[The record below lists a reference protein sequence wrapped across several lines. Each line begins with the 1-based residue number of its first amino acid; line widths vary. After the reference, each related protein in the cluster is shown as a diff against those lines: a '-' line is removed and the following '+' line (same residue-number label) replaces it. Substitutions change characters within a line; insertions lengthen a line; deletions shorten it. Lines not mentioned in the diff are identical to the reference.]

1 MKRRLYLIIL
11 FVAVALSGMAQNIG
25 EAFYI
30 YRNDGEFNAFFCED
44 IISIEYS
51 YEDANGNTY
60 DELVTQ
66 IVNTVDGCYKIP
78 LAAIDSVAF
87 RVNDIRV
94 SPDYLPVDEEGY
106 TIVSADVESGQY
118 VLRFSGTV
126 PSIETGKVMTVIG
139 EEVAELIRVTSV
151 QCSGQQVSISAEPAS
166 LGDVFAGGSFTLSTE
181 QEVPTRAQSI
191 SQDGGHV
198 FYPVEMSFYDD
209 DNRLHRIK
217 RGSPHSIDFEH
228 NLYNYT
234 LDYSGHEFYSNNYM
248 KLYLQTCRLEFNLD
262 LIISCNFNSFTEG
275 VDKWRKGELAV
286 EKAVVRGKVDTDLM
300 LRFDAFGK
308 KEEQLDEIMLKK
320 NMHKPI
326 IAKFIVSGVP
336 IVVVLN
342 THLLADGNYDVEGN
356 FSAYMGFATST
367 SAELGCSWAQASGLK
382 PYASF
387 NNSFT
392 LHDPTIEGSA
402 HLDEKISVFPRVT
415 FSLYGLMG
423 PSFDIKPY
431 LRQSFDLGFYDDLI
445 ESTSQDFYGAEYN
458 LFTGYDA
465 AVGLSYL
472 SVIGNEPFVK
482 SPSWN
487 VVEAHLYKAPESIKF
502 ETASSKKIVAGKPI
516 EASFRV
522 QDILPAF
529 NLKVNP
535 AFPLTVK
542 FETNSGTL
550 SSDFSCVDINT
561 GLAKITWTPAGQ
573 SINGQD
579 PYLLAMMHDHN
590 GQIIAADRWKPEIE
604 GNVSFCPDSNHPHLI
619 DLGLPSGTKWACCNV
634 GASKP
639 EDPGGYYAWGETT
652 EKEYYSWSNY
662 VHLNSSSNGFFNLGF
677 DISGSPYDVA
687 HALWGD
693 KWEMPTHEQQE
704 ELYNYCTSEKTTING
719 LFGFIVHGLNGS
731 ALFLP
736 ASGGHIDD
744 LIDRG
749 ITQFGISG
757 WYWSSTQ
764 SDNPLDA
771 HTMDILDG
779 YGLYTIHSN
788 YRYFGFSVRPIQP
801 GIKVITGDATNTTSS
816 SVSLNGKV
824 ENLDKAKEG
833 VKLAFLYSTDQDI
846 LNSTGGKTVVVTPDG
861 EGNMTVN
868 ISDLS
873 DYTTYYYAAA
883 YKLGNADYVLG
894 EVKSFRTN
902 SMVTTIE
909 NPEVTVVSAT
919 LQGTCS
925 KGINITGFSIKK
937 EGDTEYTQYS
947 AEVDGEG
954 NFSTTIDGLDLETKY
969 FYYAFVQVNGITYK
983 GAEYSFTTKPLCPN
997 DKHPHMIDLGLPSG
1011 TKWSCCNVGATK
1023 PEEYGGYYAWG
1034 ETSEK
1039 DSYTIET
1046 YQHTY
1051 IDNQNGIWVNID
1063 TGDYLG
1069 VLDLGSD
1076 IAGTQYDAANVIWG
1090 NQWQMPSK
1098 TQIKELRE
1106 YCTAVW
1112 VSGRGSLRLDGP
1124 SGYSILLPDAGNNGN
1139 GGNLWGFY
1147 WSSSASGD
1155 SDNQWAYQLSFWKMG
1170 NEFNLDAD
1178 RPRYMGASIRPIRK

>member
-11 FVAVALSGMAQNIG
+11 LAAVALSGMAQNIG

-30 YRNDGEFNAFFCED
+30 YRNDGQFNAFFCED

-248 KLYLQTCRLEFNLD
+248 KLYLPTFRLEFNLD

-445 ESTSQDFYGAEYN
+445 ASTSQDFYGAEYN

-573 SINGQD
+573 STNGQD

-604 GNVSFCPDSNHPHLI
+604 GNVSFCPDSNHPHMI
-619 DLGLPSGTKWACCNV
+619 DLGLPSGTQWRCCNE
-634 GASKP
+634 GASTP
-639 EDPGGYYAWGETT
+639 EAYGGYYEFGQVASAPTYGQIQELLKKCSYQWTT
-652 EKEYYSWSNY
+652 QNGVNGGIFTGPNGGTIFLPAAGRPWNSLFEESNY
-662 VHLNSSSNGFFNLGF
+662 VGVLG
-677 DISGSPYDVA
+677 D
-687 HALWGD
+687 
-693 KWEMPTHEQQE
+693 
-704 ELYNYCTSEKTTING
+704 
-719 LFGFIVHGLNGS
+719 
-731 ALFLP
+731 
-736 ASGGHIDD
+736 
-744 LIDRG
+744 
-749 ITQFGISG
+749 
-757 WYWSSTQ
+757 YWSLTSINEYCANVLAVQ
-764 SDNPLDA
+764 PDCASEASFSCSYEL
-771 HTMDILDG
+771 
-779 YGLYTIHSN
+779 
-788 YRYFGFSVRPIQP
+788 SVRPVQP
-801 GIKVITGDATNTTSS
+801 GIMVTTGGATNVMTTS
-816 SVSLNGKV
+816 VTLNGTV
-824 ENLDKAKEG
+824 VNLDKAKES

-846 LNSTGGKTVVVTPDG
+846 LNSTDGKTVVVTPDG

-883 YKLGNADYVLG
+883 YKLGDDDFVLG
-894 EVKSFRTN
+894 EVKTFKTN
-902 SMVTTIE
+902 PMVTTIE
-909 NPEVTVVSAT
+909 NPEATVVSAT

-969 FYYAFVQVNGITYK
+969 YYYAFVQVNGITYK

-1011 TKWSCCNVGATK
+1011 KKWACCNIGATT
-1023 PEEYGGYYAWG
+1023 PEGYGDYYAWG
-1034 ETSEK
+1034 ETSPKSHYDWTNYIYGTGEDGRPEDPDNTNYTKYCNNSEYGLNGFSDGKVTLEESDDAATVNWGNGWRMPLMNEQQELVEK
-1039 DSYTIET
+1039 CDWSKVSL
-1046 YQHTY
+1046 
-1051 IDNQNGIWVNID
+1051 NGIKGRLVVGPSKKAIFLPAAGFKYNYYPNDTGEPGVYGHYWSASID
-1063 TGDYLG
+1063 TT
-1069 VLDLGSD
+1069 VP
-1076 IAGTQYDAANVIWG
+1076 ANNCQAADMNFQNDVIIEW
-1090 NQWQMPSK
+1090 
-1098 TQIKELRE
+1098 R
-1106 YCTAVW
+1106 YY
-1112 VSGRGSLRLDGP
+1112 RGSRC
-1124 SGYSILLPDAGNNGN
+1124 AGE
-1139 GGNLWGFY
+1139 
-1147 WSSSASGD
+1147 SVRAVH
-1155 SDNQWAYQLSFWKMG
+1155 
-1170 NEFNLDAD
+1170 E
-1178 RPRYMGASIRPIRK
+1178 